1 MADLKIPKLNKNSN
15 KYIFKKKFNL
25 KRKSRKRLFI
35 ESFAMFILS
44 FLILYINYL
53 IPNKYSL
60 IQNLPNTL
68 SEFFS
73 LMINLLSNII
83 EIFLVIFI
91 FISLI
96 TSFILFIGSFFRLF
110 KVMNNM
116 TNNKGYK

>member
-60 IQNLPNTL
+60 IQNLPNTIC
-68 SEFFS
+68 EFFS

-110 KVMNNM
+110 KVINNM
-116 TNNKGYK
+116 TNNKSYK

>member
-35 ESFAMFILS
+35 ESAVMFILS

-68 SEFFS
+68 NKFFS

-83 EIFLVIFI
+83 EIFLVFFI

-96 TSFILFIGSFFRLF
+96 TSFILFIGSFVRLF
-110 KVMNNM
+110 KVMNNI
-116 TNNKGYK
+116 TNTRSYK

>member
-25 KRKSRKRLFI
+25 KRKTRKRLFI
-35 ESFAMFILS
+35 ESAVMFILS
-44 FLILYINYL
+44 LLILYINYL

-68 SEFFS
+68 NKFFS
-73 LMINLLSNII
+73 LMINLLSNVT

-116 TNNKGYK
+116 TNNKSYK

>member
-35 ESFAMFILS
+35 ESVVMFILS
-44 FLILYINYL
+44 FFILYINYL

-60 IQNLPNTL
+60 IQNLPNTFNK
-68 SEFFS
+68 FFS
-73 LMINLLSNII
+73 LVINLLSNIL
-83 EIFLVIFI
+83 EILLVIFI

-96 TSFILFIGSFFRLF
+96 TSFILFIGSLYRLF
-110 KVMNNM
+110 KIMNNM
-116 TNNKGYK
+116 TRNISYK

>member
-60 IQNLPNTL
+60 IQNLPNTI

-96 TSFILFIGSFFRLF
+96 ISFILFIGSFFRLF
-110 KVMNNM
+110 KVINNM
-116 TNNKGYK
+116 TNNKSYK